1 MKLSLTSLPLLA
13 LMSASLVAA
22 NPTPEAFAIEA
33 RDVCGGDQSS
43 YTRRIGSPCAASNG
57 VHEFCSCDRTNI
69 VSFSRHPTLIGWLVG
84 WLVGLLTCLFL
95 IEQAKCSGGKWVDG
109 DDCEKGGQ
117 VCVAR
122 DDGAQAQCL

>member
-33 RDVCGGDQSS
+33 RDVCGGDHPS

-57 VHEFCSCDRTNI
+57 VHEFCSCDRTNK
-69 VSFSRHPTLIGWLVG
+69 
-84 WLVGLLTCLFL
+84 
-95 IEQAKCSGGKWVDG
+95 AKYSGGKWVDG